1 MTRRETFTFVEDS
14 REEESRKAYCRLC
27 EDFTGKLNKLVPRYV
42 DGILDDKFK
51 VCGYCGEI
59 YPIYDVKLFTEYEP
73 KAQTVENT
81 FDSGTR
87 VDSIDR
93 KRKYKQKK
101 RVRGLDND
109 QEIPDF
115 AGKEDAFLKD
125 LQDEGAII
133 HSIDDSFDE

>member
-1 MTRRETFTFVEDS
+1 MTRRETFTFVES
-14 REEESRKAYCRLC
+14 SPEEESRKAYCRLC

-42 DGILDDKFK
+42 DGIVDDKFK
-51 VCGYCGEI
+51 ICSYCGEI

-73 KAQTVENT
+73 KAQTVENP

-87 VDSIDR
+87 VDAIDR

-101 RVRGLDND
+101 HVRGLDND
-109 QEIPDF
+109 AEIPDF
-115 AGKEDAFLKD
+115 AGKEDTFLKD

-133 HSIDDSFDE
+133 HSIDDSYDE